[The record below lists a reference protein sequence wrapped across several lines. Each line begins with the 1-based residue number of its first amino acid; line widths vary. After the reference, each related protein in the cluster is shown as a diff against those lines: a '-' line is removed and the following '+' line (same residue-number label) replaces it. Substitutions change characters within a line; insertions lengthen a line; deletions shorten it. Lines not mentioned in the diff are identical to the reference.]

1 MRKIR
6 RKTAV
11 TWIALAF
18 YVSGIIAAIDA
29 VMTTRTAPGAI
40 AWSVSLVS
48 FPFVAVPAYLVF
60 GRNKF
65 DSFRRPSFLTG
76 TGQGLTLL
84 VSAVMLFLLSD
95 KSPLL
100 TEIMVSLNRAILV
113 AFPASFA
120 AIVVDSLSK

>member
-1 MRKIR
+1 M
-6 RKTAV
+6 
-11 TWIALAF
+11 AF

-40 AWSVSLVS
+40 AWSVSLAS
-48 FPFVAVPAYLVF
+48 FPFMAVPAYLVF

-65 DSFRRPSFLTG
+65 DSFRRASFLNG

-120 AIVVDSLSK
+120 AIVEDSLSK